1 MFGVKM
7 EGLLKRHASV
17 SGTNSVPSQCTLPN
31 DEDAFEYESTLTE
44 SDTPS
49 FEREH
54 LAAWSGAQQQTYYQR
69 RNTLDSNALRFQKAV
84 RRGQVEEVKLMLA
97 YVDPSTNDSNALLV
111 AVINKDHKMVELLVN
126 DGRVNVAANDH
137 AALRAAAEEE
147 TILHMVVMAFLA
159 TRKGQCSTKS

>member
-1 MFGVKM
+1 M
-7 EGLLKRHASV
+7 EGLLKRQASV
-17 SGTNSVPSQCTLPN
+17 SGTNSVPS

-54 LAAWSGAQQQTYYQR
+54 LTAWSGAQQQTYYQR

-111 AVINKDHKMVELLVN
+111 AVRNKDHKMVELLVN

-137 AALRAAAEEE
+137 AALRAAAEE

-159 TRKGQCSTKS
+159 TRKGQHSIRS